1 MADQWQDIKKEYIT
15 TKISYRGLEKKY
27 GINYKVIADKGKA
40 EGWKELR
47 SQHSHNTL
55 TKILESD
62 IEQKVSSATRLETV
76 ADKVLDI
83 VEAHIASL
91 NPTEVDTQS
100 LKHISGILKDIK
112 EVKKN
117 RKDLEEQDARIA
129 KLRREAKRE
138 ENTNNEVVLTF
149 GAGGKK
155 EWAE

>member
-1 MADQWQDIKKEYIT
+1 MADWQAIKTEYIT
-15 TKISYRGLEKKY
+15 TQISYRALEKKY

-129 KLRREAKRE
+129 KLRREAERE
-138 ENTNNEVVLTF
+138 EDTNTEVVITF

>member
-91 NPTEVDTQS
+91 SPTEVDTQS

-129 KLRREAKRE
+129 KLRREAEEDAPNRE
-138 ENTNNEVVLTF
+138 PIKVIIEG
-149 GAGGKK
+149 GASEYSK
-155 EWAE
+155 

>member
-55 TKILESD
+55 TRILESD

-83 VEAHIASL
+83 IEAHIAAL
-91 NPTEVDTQS
+91 DPIEVDTQS
-100 LKHISGILKDIK
+100 LKHISCVLKDIK

-129 KLRREAKRE
+129 KLRREAESDEIKDTKVIVQFESDVDAYGR
-138 ENTNNEVVLTF
+138 
-149 GAGGKK
+149 
-155 EWAE
+155 

>member
-15 TKISYRGLEKKY
+15 TNISYRALEKKY

-47 SQHSHNTL
+47 SQHTHNTL
-55 TKILESD
+55 TKILEDD

-83 VEAHIASL
+83 IEAHIESID
-91 NPTEVDTQS
+91 PTEVDTQS
-100 LKHISGILKDIK
+100 LKHITGVLKDIK

-129 KLRREAKRE
+129 KLRREAERE
-138 ENTNNEVVLTF
+138 EDTNTEVTITF
-149 GAGGKK
+149 GSEGKK
-155 EWAE
+155 QWAE

>member
-1 MADQWQDIKKEYIT
+1 MADQWQDIRTEYIT
-15 TKISYRGLEKKY
+15 TKISYRALEEKY

-76 ADKVLDI
+76 ADKVLDK
-83 VEAHIASL
+83 VEAYIDACD
-91 NPTEVDTQS
+91 PTEIDTQS

-129 KLRREAKRE
+129 KLRKEAEQE
-138 ENTNNEVVLTF
+138 ESNKDVTITIE
-149 GAGGKK
+149 GGDPS
-155 EWAE
+155 WQS

>member
-15 TKISYRGLEKKY
+15 TRISYRGLEKKY

-83 VEAHIASL
+83 IEAHINAL
-91 NPTEVDTQS
+91 DPIEVDTQS

-129 KLRREAKRE
+129 KLRKEAE
-138 ENTNNEVVLTF
+138 QEDTNNEVIITF
-149 GAGGKK
+149 GSGGKK

>member
-27 GINYKVIADKGKA
+27 GINYRVIADKGKA

-83 VEAHIASL
+83 IEAHIAAL
-91 NPTEVDTQS
+91 DPIEVDTQS
-100 LKHISGILKDIK
+100 LKHISGVLKDIK
-112 EVKKN
+112 EVKRN
-117 RKDLEEQDARIA
+117 GKDLEEQDARIA
-129 KLRREAKRE
+129 KLRKEAEKE
-138 ENTNNEVVLTF
+138 DDQSKDVTITIE
-149 GAGGKK
+149 GGDPS
-155 EWAE
+155 WQS

>member
-1 MADQWQDIKKEYIT
+1 MADQWQDIRTEYIT
-15 TKISYRGLEKKY
+15 TKISYRALEEKY

-83 VEAHIASL
+83 IEAHINAL
-91 NPTEVDTQS
+91 DPVEVDTQS
-100 LKHISGILKDIK
+100 LKHISGVLKDIK

-117 RKDLEEQDARIA
+117 RKDLEEQDARIK
-129 KLRREAKRE
+129 KLRKEAE
-138 ENTNNEVVLTF
+138 QEDTNTEVVITF
-149 GAGGKK
+149 GTEGKK
-155 EWAE
+155 RWAE